1 VGGTG
6 GPPPTTEMKIA
17 FIGGGNMGEAILA
30 AVLEKR
36 LASPSDI
43 CVSDISRERREYL
56 ERKHGVAVTDNT
68 TEAIKNKDI
77 VVLAIKPQNVV
88 DIPEVIEK
96 SLQPEQ
102 LVLSIIAGVKIAT
115 IGELLNHDRIV
126 RVMPNTPAQIGVG
139 MSGWTATSQV
149 TAEQK
154 ERARSVLGAMGKE
167 MYFDDEDYLDKVTA
181 ISGSGPAYVFLFA
194 ECLADAAMDIGL
206 YRDEA
211 ITLVS
216 QTVLGAARLISE
228 SGETP
233 AELCRK
239 VSSKGGTTERALQVF
254 AESGLEDIVIK
265 AVRAAYDRAKELGS

>member
-1 VGGTG
+1 
-6 GPPPTTEMKIA
+6 MKIA

-30 AVLEKR
+30 AVLEKG
-36 LASPSDI
+36 LASPHDI
-43 CVSDISRERREYL
+43 CVSDISRERRDYL

-68 TEAIKNKDI
+68 AEAVKNKDI
-77 VVLAIKPQNVV
+77 VVLAVKPQNIA
-88 DIPEVIEK
+88 DIPEAIEK

-102 LVLSIIAGVKIAT
+102 LVLSIIAGVKMAT
-115 IGELLNHDRIV
+115 IGKLLNHERIV

-149 TAEQK
+149 TVEQK
-154 ERARSVLGAMGKE
+154 ERARSILNAMGKE
-167 MYFDDEDYLDKVTA
+167 IYFDDEEYLDKVTA

-194 ECLADAAMDIGL
+194 ECLADATADIGL
-206 YRDEA
+206 SRDEA
-211 ITLVS
+211 VTLVS

-233 AELCRK
+233 AELRRK

-254 AESGLEDIVIK
+254 AEGGLKDIVRK
-265 AVRAAYDRAKELGS
+265 AVQAAYDRAKELGS